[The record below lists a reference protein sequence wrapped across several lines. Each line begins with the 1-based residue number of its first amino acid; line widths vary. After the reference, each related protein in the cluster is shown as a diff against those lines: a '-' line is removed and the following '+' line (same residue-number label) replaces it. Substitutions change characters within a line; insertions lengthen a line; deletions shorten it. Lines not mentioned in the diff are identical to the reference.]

1 MASISTFKRV
11 LFLAGKYPIP
21 ALSMKDGLLRLQLR
35 LGRPLDYRRGVKW
48 NLKTTRFDVVNT
60 TLKLI
65 SILIVFCPST
75 WGVDRKIEMGHFIE
89 SQTNLT

>member
-1 MASISTFKRV
+1 MRESLIELSLKSLIFQLLIQFNFSEVFMASISTFKRV

-48 NLKTTRFDVVNT
+48 N
-60 TLKLI
+60 
-65 SILIVFCPST
+65 
-75 WGVDRKIEMGHFIE
+75 
-89 SQTNLT
+89 